1 MVMNTRPVKLDRSI
15 GRQTRRGNGLLA
27 AAATLLAIVLSMQ
40 VSLASASPGADTVLC
55 GSGSEPDYGFTY
67 DLRQEHWTVN
77 WQNYVSLQ
85 TVTEVD
91 AILDQ
96 LNADSVAQTM
106 ILFEPQEQVGV
117 RVNCA
122 VHFLRYMR
130 LGLPA
135 GERKDNGFVF
145 LIVVEPSKIDVHYG
159 VGLGLPALTAAELTP
174 INRAAEEAYASTG
187 SMDEALLRLA
197 RDFDSA
203 SRSNYAPL
211 PVATATP
218 VTVEAPALPSGPL
231 GLLILCGGLCLVTL
245 LVLFMLWVAY
255 RVARAGIEIGPHG
268 SDSFGGGSW
277 GGGSWGGGGGFG
289 GGSWGG
295 GGGGSRGGGFGGG
308 GSMRGGGGSGRSGR
322 GN

>member
-1 MVMNTRPVKLDRSI
+1 MDKTH
-15 GRQTRRGNGLLA
+15 RRGDSGAASRIRRIAAVAMLLA
-27 AAATLLAIVLSMQ
+27 LSLSVRSMP
-40 VSLASASPGADTVLC
+40 VSAGPHAQAGLC
-55 GSGSEPDYGFTY
+55 GNGAAPDYGFSY

-77 WQNYVSLQ
+77 WQDYVSLQ
-85 TVTEVD
+85 AVTEVD

-96 LNADSVAQTM
+96 LNADSIAQTM
-106 ILFEPQEQVGV
+106 ILFQAPDQVGV

-174 INRAAEEAYASTG
+174 INRAAEAAYATTG
-187 SMDEALLRLA
+187 SMDNALLTLVRE
-197 RDFDSA
+197 FDA
-203 SRSNYAPL
+203 VSRSNYEPL
-211 PVATATP
+211 PEPTATP
-218 VTVEAPALPSGPL
+218 VVVDVPQLPAGPA
-231 GLLILCGGLCLVTL
+231 GLAVLCLGLCLVTL
-245 LVLFMLWVAY
+245 FILFMLWVAY
-255 RVARAGIEIGPHG
+255 RVAKAGIDIGPYG
-268 SDSFGGGSW
+268 SDPFSGGASFGGGR
-277 GGGSWGGGGGFG
+277 GGWVGGGGF
-289 GGSWGG
+289 